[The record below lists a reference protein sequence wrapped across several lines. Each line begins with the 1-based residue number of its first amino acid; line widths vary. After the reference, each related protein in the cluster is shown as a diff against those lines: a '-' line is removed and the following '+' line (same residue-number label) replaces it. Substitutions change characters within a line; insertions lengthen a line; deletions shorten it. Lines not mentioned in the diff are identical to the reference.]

1 MTFRVIASV
10 LAAEMLTAIGLGAP
24 ATVDSVQGPASSEQL
39 AVWRAVAEDV
49 LRQWYGKADKVVVIN
64 RTAVPCAPPGR
75 PFCMDDRPET
85 RPERLPY
92 SLLPAELQTQL
103 TALIP
108 ADAVEIPDPG
118 DGRIVLAN
126 PGEIGEP
133 PLHPNTWDLFYA
145 RYPGSAGYLLL
156 TVPIFDRSQRQAAVA
171 TNHLFGWLGGKGELY
186 LLVRDTSGKWTVK
199 TRWPRWVS

>member
-1 MTFRVIASV
+1 VIIRCRLALQGRQTHMTFRVIATV
-10 LAAEMLTAIGLGAP
+10 LAAEMLTAIGLAAP
-24 ATVDSVQGPASSEQL
+24 ATVDSVQGPASSEQ
-39 AVWRAVAEDV
+39 V
-49 LRQWYGKADKVVVIN
+49 
-64 RTAVPCAPPGR
+64 R

-85 RPERLPY
+85 RPESLPY
-92 SLLPAELQTQL
+92 SLLPPELQTQL

-108 ADAVEIPDPG
+108 ADAIEIPDPA
-118 DGRIVLAN
+118 DGRIVLAS
-126 PGEIGEP
+126 PAEIGEP
-133 PLHPNTWDLFYA
+133 PLHPKTWDLFYA